1 VFVPALIV
9 RLEVRAPKTLC
20 WVSDGEGRPVSGVL
34 PPCPPLPERPA
45 SRVSVR
51 GRDGAV
57 ARWEEQMGG
66 VLGSWLAACGP
77 VWGALHRGLGRAEAA
92 GLALVLLVDT
102 EDAALRALPW
112 ELLSGS
118 ASEPGWE
125 AAGRVVVARLATGI
139 ASARPL
145 RGVAAWSPDPTDATT
160 AALLRTHEAERLA
173 TGLRAVDEAE
183 PGVLLVAAHGHL
195 LADSLG
201 VSLGD
206 GDSSAVALAEGA
218 AARWAQASGVV
229 LGVCDGAAGT
239 TREIDN
245 LAGRLVALGVPW
257 VVAPAMPV
265 ALEAMSAFV
274 AGFYLALSE
283 GRGAALAVA
292 AGRRAIRAL
301 SHPHPSHRAH
311 GLQVWV
317 GGRAALSVALPAL
330 EGWPQ
335 PGASA
340 AGWLVAADDLAT
352 TRGDGPVGLEHL
364 LDSLSEGLDG
374 PAMELLHRAEPWR
387 ERLRQARLAR
397 TRRELVG
404 TDTARIKVIKEGLA
418 PGFSAADLAL
428 GLGASPGVPWAL
440 APDSPLGPQTV
451 LTQGTRAAEPGN
463 ALVVLGG
470 PEDGRVVR
478 LAAGETLGRAEQSG
492 PDHGLY
498 TATSGVDRRL
508 SRLALQWRGEGKVV
522 LRRTACRVRGAV
534 EEEVGPGPVAVS
546 VGDVLRLALGT
557 WLVVV

>member
-1 VFVPALIV
+1 
-9 RLEVRAPKTLC
+9 
-20 WVSDGEGRPVSGVL
+20 
-34 PPCPPLPERPA
+34 
-45 SRVSVR
+45 
-51 GRDGAV
+51 
-57 ARWEEQMGG
+57 MGG

-470 PEDGRVVR
+470 PEDGR
-478 LAAGETLGRAEQSG
+478 AAGGRRDLGQGRAEWARPWLVHRNLRCRPSSVAPCPAVEG
-492 PDHGLY
+492 
-498 TATSGVDRRL
+498 
-508 SRLALQWRGEGKVV
+508 RGEGGAAPNGVPGAGCG
-522 LRRTACRVRGAV
+522 RRGGRARAGGGQRGRCAPAC
-534 EEEVGPGPVAVS
+534 PGHVACGGLNLWADAPSTRLFRFVS
-546 VGDVLRLALGT
+546 GVCRTVHRIDAACHTGGEYICTTKATRSPSCLH
-557 WLVVV
+557 